1 MNASSA
7 VQFGSLLR
15 EARRRQGLSQNELG
29 AGKYSGSYISHLE
42 SGRRSATPEVIEF
55 LSRRLGVSPLEWGVS
70 PAGDPRQL
78 VAGDTIEDLLVAER
92 AWSEHD
98 WAAAM
103 LHSTQAA
110 ATAEAAGDTGRHWEA
125 LYVLAMA
132 KFSSGDFAGAATLA
146 EQLAEH
152 ETARKFA
159 VARAQ
164 ALSLASVSFRASDR
178 LGWAVAYGARAVEAA
193 SAAPPIILSEALMAL
208 VSAMSEAGHTAKESR
223 PYLDRLAEL
232 SPAAQLRPLEGPH
245 RLDHGHGGVRGRR
258 CRGRPRAPR
267 AGRRSCSM
275 PGATCACGCG
285 STAALRAC
293 RLDAGIVEGVPELV
307 HTAALGLQI
316 LGNQHDVV
324 ELRQVEAKLA
334 LLTGDPQECARIMSA
349 VLDDPVLGA
358 PDVSRGAS
366 ELPARRGAAGDGQ
379 GVSSSRALHGSR
391 APVRARRTPEGRCRR
406 LASGHGPGSFKKF
419 LDTDLTEPSQVW

>member
-1 MNASSA
+1 MDASST

-15 EARRRQGLSQNELG
+15 EARRRKGLSQNDLG

-70 PAGDPRQL
+70 PEGDPAHS
-78 VAGDTIEDLLVAER
+78 VVGDTIEDLLVAER

-98 WAAAM
+98 WAAAI

-110 ATAEAAGDTGRHWEA
+110 ATALAAGDTGRHWEA

-132 KFSSGDFAGAATLA
+132 RFSSGEFAAAATLA

-152 ETARKFA
+152 ETARKFT

-193 SAAPPIILSEALMAL
+193 SASPPIILSEALMSL
-208 VSAMSEAGHTAKESR
+208 VSAMSEAGHTPSESR

-232 SPAAQLRPLEGPH
+232 SPRLSSDHSKGMIAWTMGTAEFMAGDIDAGLRHHARAKDLLDARRDLRLWLRFYRSAAR
-245 RLDHGHGGVRGRR
+245 
-258 CRGRPRAPR
+258 
-267 AGRRSCSM
+267 
-275 PGATCACGCG
+275 
-285 STAALRAC
+285 C
-293 RLDAGIVEGVPELV
+293 RLDAGIVDGVPELV
-307 HTAALGLQI
+307 HTASLGLQI
-316 LGNQHDVV
+316 LGNHYDVV

-334 LLTGDPQECARIMSA
+334 LLTGDPQECARIMTA

-358 PDVSRGAS
+358 SDVSRGGS
-366 ELPARRGAAGDGQ
+366 ELLLAEALQAMGNRSAARERFMAAGRQ
-379 GVSSSRALHGSR
+379 FEL
-391 APVRARRTPEGRCRR
+391 EGRLKSAVDAWR
-406 LASGHGPGSFKKF
+406 LGVGEEVSAIS
-419 LDTDLTEPSQVW
+419 

>member
-1 MNASSA
+1 VNASAA
-7 VQFGSLLR
+7 VQFGTLLR
-15 EARRRQGLSQNELG
+15 EARRRQGLSQSDLG

-42 SGRRSATPEVIEF
+42 SGRRAATPEIIEF

-70 PAGDPRQL
+70 PAGESAQP

-98 WAAAM
+98 WATAIK
-103 LHSTQAA
+103 HSAQAA
-110 ATAEAAGDTGRHWEA
+110 AIAESTGDMGRHWEA
-125 LYVLAMA
+125 LYVLAQA
-132 KFSSGDFAGAATLA
+132 RFSSGDFAGAATLA

-152 ETARKFA
+152 ETARRFS

-164 ALSLASVSFRASDR
+164 ALSLASVAFRASDR

-208 VSAMSEAGHTAKESR
+208 VSAMSEAGHTPKESR

-232 SPAAQLRPLEGPH
+232 SPRLTSDHSRGLIAWTMGTAEFVAGEFAAGLEHHGRAQKLLDARRDLRLWLRFH
-245 RLDHGHGGVRGRR
+245 R
-258 CRGRPRAPR
+258 
-267 AGRRSCSM
+267 S
-275 PGATCACGCG
+275 
-285 STAALRAC
+285 AARC

-316 LGNQHDVV
+316 LGNNHDVV

-334 LLTGDPQECARIMSA
+334 LLTGDPEGCARIMSA

-358 PDVSRGAS
+358 PDISRGAS
-366 ELPARRGAAGDGQ
+366 EQLLAEALMALGKVDAARDRFLAAGRQ
-379 GVSSSRALHGSR
+379 FEL
-391 APVRARRTPEGRCRR
+391 EGRLKAAIDAWR
-406 LASGHGPGSFKKF
+406 LAMGEKVSIVS
-419 LDTDLTEPSQVW
+419 

>member
-1 MNASSA
+1 MNSSSA

-15 EARRRQGLSQNELG
+15 EVRRSQGLSQNELG

-42 SGRRSATPEVIEF
+42 SGRRSATPEVMEF
-55 LSRRLGVSPLEWGVS
+55 LSRRLGVSLLEWGVS
-70 PAGDPRQL
+70 PVEDHAAL
-78 VAGDTIEDLLVAER
+78 MTGDTIEDLLVAER

-98 WAAAM
+98 WASAI

-132 KFSSGDFAGAATLA
+132 KFSCGEFAGAATLA
-146 EQLAEH
+146 EELAEH
-152 ETARKFA
+152 ATARKFT

-164 ALSLASVSFRASDR
+164 ALSLASVAFRASDR
-178 LGWAVAYGARAVEAA
+178 LGWAIAYGARAVEAA

-208 VSAMSEAGHTAKESR
+208 VGAMSEAGHAGLESR

-232 SPAAQLRPLEGPH
+232 SP
-245 RLDHGHGGVRGRR
+245 RLTSDHSRGLIAWTM
-258 CRGRPRAPR
+258 G
-267 AGRRSCSM
+267 
-275 PGATCACGCG
+275 
-285 STAALRAC
+285 TAAFFAGDVEDGLEYHRKAKELLDARRDLRLWLRFHRSAASM

-307 HTAALGLQI
+307 RTAALGLQI
-316 LGNQHDVV
+316 LGNKHDVV

-334 LLTGDPQECARIMSA
+334 LLNGDAEECARMCRT

-358 PDVSRGAS
+358 PDVSRGAT
-366 ELPARRGAAGDGQ
+366 ELLLAEALRAMGEEDAARDRFMAA
-379 GVSSSRALHGSR
+379 
-391 APVRARRTPEGRCRR
+391 ARELELEGRLKSAVDAWR
-406 LASGHGPGSFKKF
+406 LGVGEGV
-419 LDTDLTEPSQVW
+419 PSIS

>member
-1 MNASSA
+1 MKASSA
-7 VQFGSLLR
+7 VQFGTLLR
-15 EARRRQGLSQNELG
+15 EARRSQGLSQNDLG

-55 LSRRLGVSPLEWGVS
+55 LSRRLGVSPLEWGTAPVEPS
-70 PAGDPRQL
+70 APL
-78 VAGDTIEDLLVAER
+78 VNGDTIEDLLVAER

-98 WAAAM
+98 WAAAI

-110 ATAEAAGDTGRHWEA
+110 ATAEAAGDTGRYWEA

-132 KFSSGDFAGAATLA
+132 RFSSGEFAAAAALA
-146 EQLAEH
+146 EELVEH
-152 ETARKFA
+152 ETARKFT

-178 LGWAVAYGARAVEAA
+178 LGWAIAYGARAVEAA

-208 VSAMSEAGHTAKESR
+208 VSAMSEAGHAGVESR
-223 PYLDRLAEL
+223 PYLNRLAEL
-232 SPAAQLRPLEGPH
+232 SP
-245 RLDHGHGGVRGRR
+245 RLTSDHSRGMIAWTM
-258 CRGRPRAPR
+258 G
-267 AGRRSCSM
+267 
-275 PGATCACGCG
+275 
-285 STAALRAC
+285 TAAFYAGEVADGLEYHGRAKELLDARRDLRLWLRFHRSAASM

-316 LGNQHDVV
+316 LGNKHDVV

-334 LLTGDPQECARIMSA
+334 LLTGDPQECVRVISG

-358 PDVSRGAS
+358 ADVSRGAS
-366 ELPARRGAAGDGQ
+366 ELLLAEGLRALGQSASARERFMAAG
-379 GVSSSRALHGSR
+379 REFEL
-391 APVRARRTPEGRCRR
+391 EGRLKSAVDAWRMGVGEK
-406 LASGHGPGSFKKF
+406 AEMIS
-419 LDTDLTEPSQVW
+419 

>member
-1 MNASSA
+1 MNASAA

-15 EARRRQGLSQNELG
+15 EARRAQGLSQNELG

-42 SGRRSATPEVIEF
+42 SGRRAATPEVIEF

-70 PAGDPRQL
+70 PAGDPAQL

-98 WAAAM
+98 WAAAI

-125 LYVLAMA
+125 LYVLAQA
-132 KFSSGDFAGAATLA
+132 KFSSGDFAGAAKLA
-146 EQLAEH
+146 ERLAEH
-152 ETARKFA
+152 ETARRFT

-164 ALSLASVSFRASDR
+164 ALSLASVAFRASDR

-208 VSAMSEAGHTAKESR
+208 VSAMSEAGHPGLESR

-232 SPAAQLRPLEGPH
+232 SPRLSSDHSRGLIAWTMGTAEFFAGEVAAGLEHHGRAKELLDARRDLRLWLRFH
-245 RLDHGHGGVRGRR
+245 RS
-258 CRGRPRAPR
+258 A
-267 AGRRSCSM
+267 ASM
-275 PGATCACGCG
+275 
-285 STAALRAC
+285 

-307 HTAALGLQI
+307 RTAALGLQI
-316 LGNQHDVV
+316 LGNKHDVV

-334 LLTGDPQECARIMSA
+334 LLNGDPTECARIMSG

-358 PDVSRGAS
+358 PDISRGAS
-366 ELPARRGAAGDGQ
+366 ELLLAEALLALGRPDAARERFIIAGREFEVEGRLKAAVDAWRLGVGE
-379 GVSSSRALHGSR
+379 GVSRSS
-391 APVRARRTPEGRCRR
+391 
-406 LASGHGPGSFKKF
+406 
-419 LDTDLTEPSQVW
+419 

>member
-15 EARRRQGLSQNELG
+15 ETRRAKGLSQNELG

-42 SGRRSATPEVIEF
+42 SGRRSATPEMIDF

-70 PAGDPRQL
+70 PAGDAAQP
-78 VAGDTIEDLLVAER
+78 VARDTIEDLLVAER

-98 WAAAM
+98 WATAIK
-103 LHSTQAA
+103 HSTQAA
-110 ATAEAAGDTGRHWEA
+110 AIAEASGDTGRHWEA
-125 LYVLAMA
+125 LYVLAQA

-152 ETARKFA
+152 ETARRFL

-164 ALSLASVSFRASDR
+164 ALSLASVAFRASDR

-208 VSAMSEAGHTAKESR
+208 VSAMSEAGHTASESR
-223 PYLDRLAEL
+223 PYLDRLA
-232 SPAAQLRPLEGPH
+232 
-245 RLDHGHGGVRGRR
+245 RL
-258 CRGRPRAPR
+258 APR
-267 AGRRSCSM
+267 LSSDHSQGLIAWTMGTAEFVAGHLPAGLEHHQRAQKLLDARRDLRLWLRFHRS
-275 PGATCACGCG
+275 
-285 STAALRAC
+285 AARC
-293 RLDAGIVEGVPELV
+293 RLDAGIVAGVPELV

-316 LGNQHDVV
+316 LGNSHDVV

-334 LLTGDPQECARIMSA
+334 LLIGDAAGCAQIMSG

-358 PDVSRGAS
+358 PDISRGAS
-366 ELPARRGAAGDGQ
+366 ELLLGEALLALGKGSAARGRFLAAGRQ
-379 GVSSSRALHGSR
+379 FER
-391 APVRARRTPEGRCRR
+391 EGRLKAAVDAWR
-406 LASGHGPGSFKKF
+406 LVIGEEVAHLS
-419 LDTDLTEPSQVW
+419 

>member
-1 MNASSA
+1 MDASSA

-55 LSRRLGVSPLEWGVS
+55 LSRRLGVSALEWGVS
-70 PAGDPRQL
+70 PAGDTRQL

-103 LHSTQAA
+103 LHSAQAA
-110 ATAEAAGDTGRHWEA
+110 ATAEASGDIGRHWEA

-132 KFSSGDFAGAATLA
+132 KYSSGDFAGAATLA

-208 VSAMSEAGHTAKESR
+208 VSAMSESGHTAKESR

-232 SPAAQLRPLEGPH
+232 SPRLSSDHSKGLIAWTMGTAEFVAGDVEAGLAHHGRAKELLDARRDLRLWLRFYRSAA
-245 RLDHGHGGVRGRR
+245 
-258 CRGRPRAPR
+258 
-267 AGRRSCSM
+267 S
-275 PGATCACGCG
+275 
-285 STAALRAC
+285 C

-316 LGNQHDVV
+316 LGNKHDVV

-358 PDVSRGAS
+358 ADITRGAS
-366 ELPARRGAAGDGQ
+366 ELLLAEALRALGKASAARERFMAAGRQ
-379 GVSSSRALHGSR
+379 FEL
-391 APVRARRTPEGRCRR
+391 EGRLKSAIDAWRMGMDQEVSR
-406 LASGHGPGSFKKF
+406 SS
-419 LDTDLTEPSQVW
+419 

>member
-15 EARRRQGLSQNELG
+15 EARRSQGLSQNELG

-42 SGRRSATPEVIEF
+42 SGRRSATPEVIDF
-55 LSRRLGVSPLEWGVS
+55 LSRRLGVSPLEWSVA
-70 PAGDPRQL
+70 PASEPARSVG
-78 VAGDTIEDLLVAER
+78 GDTIEDLLVAER

-98 WAAAM
+98 WAAAI

-110 ATAEAAGDTGRHWEA
+110 ATAEAAGDTGRHWES
-125 LYVLAMA
+125 LYVLAMS

-146 EQLAEH
+146 EVLTEH
-152 ETARKFA
+152 ETARKFT

-164 ALSLASVSFRASDR
+164 ALSLASVAFRASDR

-208 VSAMSEAGHTAKESR
+208 VSAMSEAGHTGVESR

-232 SPAAQLRPLEGPH
+232 SP
-245 RLDHGHGGVRGRR
+245 RLTSDHSKGLIAWTMG
-258 CRGRPRAPR
+258 
-267 AGRRSCSM
+267 
-275 PGATCACGCG
+275 
-285 STAALRAC
+285 TAAFFAGDVEEGLEYHRRAKELLDARRDLRLWLRFHRSAASM
-293 RLDAGIVEGVPELV
+293 RLDAGIVDGVPELV

-316 LGNQHDVV
+316 LGNKHDVV

-334 LLTGDPQECARIMSA
+334 LLNGDAEDCARIMTT

-358 PDVSRGAS
+358 DDISRGAS
-366 ELPARRGAAGDGQ
+366 EYLLAEALRALGEESEARGRFMAAG
-379 GVSSSRALHGSR
+379 REFEL
-391 APVRARRTPEGRCRR
+391 EGRLKLAVKAWRMGFAEEVSR
-406 LASGHGPGSFKKF
+406 LS
-419 LDTDLTEPSQVW
+419 